1 MSKHV
6 DLDALAEQLGNF
18 GFAYLMTVGDNG
30 RVHAVA
36 VHPVL
41 ADGVLVISEP
51 SHRTHANALA
61 RPGIS
66 LVWPPAAASDYSL
79 IVDGDA
85 VLDGDIVRVAPI
97 RAVLHRAAVADPAL
111 VMVGASDPDAG
122 CRADCIEI

>member
-51 SHRTHANALA
+51 SHRTHANALV

-97 RAVLHRAAVADPAL
+97 RAVLHRAAVAEPAL
-111 VMVGASDPDAG
+111 VMAGASDPDAG

>member
-6 DLDALAEQLGNF
+6 DLGALAEQLGNF
-18 GFAYLMTVGDNG
+18 RFAYLMTVGDNG

-36 VHPVL
+36 VQPVL
-41 ADGVLVISEP
+41 ADGALVISEP

-66 LVWPPAAASDYSL
+66 LVWPPAEASDYSL

-85 VLDGDIVRVAPI
+85 ALDGDVLRVTPT
-97 RAVLHRAAVADPAL
+97 RAVLHRAAPAL
-111 VMVGASDPDAG
+111 VPVGASGSDPDAG